1 MTRYISVLLII
12 VIIMTTIIGCTAPK
26 QAQEPRQRFL
36 EEPKPQEVLGT
47 MIIGFSPTV
56 LASMPEPPIDLTLH
70 IRALTGGSDLKLDI
84 ADGKAIW
91 EMVPAG
97 PKGVGVSYQNF
108 RLMLPPG
115 DYLMAGLDV
124 RAKSLSDKPFFL
136 PTGWPSFTIPKGNCV
151 YIGRI
156 GAIYS
161 RLPPGSLD
169 EAKAAA
175 GEMSAAMGGRPLFM
189 IYLTKGALLAGS
201 GSRSIDQPTEDE
213 RTPAA
218 DSSKRLLA
226 YARQEECAI
235 QMVKD

>member
-124 RAKSLSDKPFFL
+124 RAKSLSDKPFFYRL
-136 PTGWPSFTIPKGNCV
+136 VGRVSPSPKETVFTSV
-151 YIGRI
+151 E
-156 GAIYS
+156 
-161 RLPPGSLD
+161 L
-169 EAKAAA
+169 E
-175 GEMSAAMGGRPLFM
+175 
-189 IYLTKGALLAGS
+189 
-201 GSRSIDQPTEDE
+201 RSI
-213 RTPAA
+213 
-218 DSSKRLLA
+218 LA
-226 YARQEECAI
+226 YRPGLWMKPRQRLARCQPRWEVGHCL
-235 QMVKD
+235 